1 MSITRVNT
9 SLASY
14 QGYRYELY
22 CISKAAGEQHA
33 CIWVMGSP
41 SDEVKSSETSRS
53 DLIAKERNQKRRN
66 AMCMS
71 STGDF
76 YEDNDNMDELVLRFE
91 PPDQRNRWENPLY
104 KVDLSSV
111 LPWSVDGTISSDE
124 AKCTTL
130 IDSFK
135 TVEIKP
141 KEKPKK
147 SSARFVRGKKSTKRV
162 VTSIMDG
169 QNDATNQPTQVANVP
184 LSMASR
190 NLKVGDLQKNDKI
203 AAPSMIE
210 DVVDSILDSFLSTQR
225 LKEGMSTLQH
235 VSAESNSLNKIDSI
249 VNKVNQDILKAQET
263 LSLTG
268 VGGRIFVPLTNGNRR
283 ALNLSTPLRCN
294 ELREYRRQFLK
305 WIATHPLPDGTRE
318 EETIEVYI
326 SYIAGKS
333 SSIKS

>member
-1 MSITRVNT
+1 
-9 SLASY
+9 

-147 SSARFVRGKKSTKRV
+147 SSASGKRSTQHGFSEPQSWRL
-162 VTSIMDG
+162 
-169 QNDATNQPTQVANVP
+169 A
-184 LSMASR
+184 
-190 NLKVGDLQKNDKI
+190 KNDKI